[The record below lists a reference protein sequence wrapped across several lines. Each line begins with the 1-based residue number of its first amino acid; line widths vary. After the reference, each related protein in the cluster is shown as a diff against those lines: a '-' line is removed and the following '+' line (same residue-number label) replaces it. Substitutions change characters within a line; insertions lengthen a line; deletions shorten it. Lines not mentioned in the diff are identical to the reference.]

1 MKTIDELIA
10 QGVGGKRVFV
20 RADLN
25 VPLDGDASAAERNI
39 TDDGRIRAAVPTIRK
54 LAENGARVV
63 VASHLGRPKGAPDPQ
78 FSLAPVAKRLGEL
91 LGLDVTFATD
101 TVGDSAKSAVEA
113 TGEGGVTLLENLRFN
128 PGETSKDDA
137 ERAAFADELA
147 ALADL
152 YVGDGFGAV
161 HRKHASVYD
170 LPARLPHAAGG
181 LIATEVGVLKKLT
194 EDVKRPYAVVL
205 GGAKVSD
212 KLGVIEHLLQK
223 ADRILIGGGM
233 AYTFLKAQGH
243 EVGGSLLQEDQI
255 PAVKGYL
262 EQAEKLG
269 VEFVLPVDVLAAESF
284 PDLKTKAP
292 ADPAAVP
299 VSAIP
304 AGLMGLD
311 IGPETRKLYASKLAD
326 AATVFWNGPMGVFE
340 HPDYAEGTRA
350 VAQGLLDSG
359 SFNVVGGG
367 DSAAAVRLLG
377 FDENAFG
384 HISTG
389 GGASL
394 EYLEGK
400 TLPGLAA
407 LEDS

>member
-1 MKTIDELIA
+1 MKTIDELLGE
-10 QGVGGKRVFV
+10 GVEGKRVFV

-25 VPLDGDASAAERNI
+25 VPLDGTTI
-39 TDDGRIRAAVPTIRK
+39 TDDGRIRAVVPTVK
-54 LAENGARVV
+54 ALADAGARVV
-63 VASHLGRPKGAPDPQ
+63 VASHLGRPKGAPDPA
-78 FSLAPVAKRLGEL
+78 FSLAPAAARLGEL
-91 LGLDVTFATD
+91 LGAEVAFATD
-101 TVGDSAKSAVEA
+101 TVGESARA
-113 TGEGGVTLLENLRFN
+113 TVADLADGGVAVIENLRFN
-128 PGETSKDDA
+128 AGETSKDDA
-137 ERAAFADELA
+137 ERDAFAGELA

-170 LPARLPHAAGG
+170 LPGKLPHAAGY
-181 LIATEVGVLKKLT
+181 LIAAEVGVLKKLT
-194 EDVKRPYAVVL
+194 EDVQRPYVVVL

-212 KLGVIEHLLQK
+212 KLGVIDHLLEK
-223 ADRILIGGGM
+223 ADRILVGGGM

-243 EVGGSLLQEDQI
+243 EVGISLLQEDQV
-255 PAVKGYL
+255 PAVQEYL
-262 EQAEKLG
+262 KRAQDRG
-269 VEFVLPVDVLAAESF
+269 VEFVLPVDVLVATEF

-292 ADPAAVP
+292 AHPTTVAAD
-299 VSAIP
+299 AIP
-304 AGLMGLD
+304 ADQEGLD

-340 HPDYAEGTRA
+340 HPDYAEGTKA
-350 VAQGLLDSG
+350 VAQALVESPA
-359 SFNVVGGG
+359 FTVVGGG
-367 DSAAAVRLLG
+367 DSAAAVRILG

-400 TLPGLAA
+400 QLPGLVA
-407 LEDS
+407 LEK

>member
-1 MKTIDELIA
+1 MKTIDDLDVA
-10 QGVGGKRVFV
+10 GRRVFV

-25 VPLDGDASAAERNI
+25 VPLDGETI
-39 TDDGRIRAAVPTIRK
+39 TDDGRIRAAVPTITK
-54 LAENGARVV
+54 LAEAGARVI

-91 LGLDVTFATD
+91 LGADVAFATD
-101 TVGDSAKSAVEA
+101 TVGESAESTVADL
-113 TGEGGVTLLENLRFN
+113 GEGRVAVLENLRFN
-128 PGETSKDDA
+128 AGETSKDDA
-137 ERAAFADELA
+137 ERAAFADRLA

-161 HRKHASVYD
+161 HRRHASVHD
-170 LPARLPHAAGG
+170 LPARLPHAAGD
-181 LIATEVGVLKKLT
+181 LIATEVGVLRRLT
-194 EDVKRPYAVVL
+194 DDVERPYAVVL

-212 KLGVIEHLLQK
+212 KLGVIDHLLER
-223 ADRILIGGGM
+223 ADRIVVGGGM
-233 AYTFLKAQGH
+233 VFTFLKAQGH
-243 EVGGSLLQEDQI
+243 EVGASLLQEDQI
-255 PAVKGYL
+255 PAVRGYL
-262 EQAEKLG
+262 ERARERG
-269 VEFVLPVDVLAAESF
+269 VEFVLPVDVVAAAEF

-292 ADPAAVP
+292 SEPVTVAAD
-299 VSAIP
+299 AIP

-311 IGPETRKLYASKLAD
+311 IGPRSQELYASKLAD

-340 HPDYAEGTRA
+340 HPDYAAGTRA
-350 VAQGLLDSG
+350 VAQALVDSPA
-359 SFNVVGGG
+359 FTVVGGG
-367 DSAAAVRLLG
+367 DSAAAVRILG
-377 FDENAFG
+377 FDEEAFG

-407 LEDS
+407 LED

>member
-1 MKTIDELIA
+1 MKTIDELLA
-10 QGVGGKRVFV
+10 EGVAGKRVFV

-25 VPLDGDASAAERNI
+25 VPLDGTTI
-39 TDDGRIRAAVPTIRK
+39 TDDGRIRAVVPTIAK
-54 LAENGARVV
+54 LAEAGARVV
-63 VASHLGRPKGAPDPQ
+63 VASHLGRPKGAPDPA
-78 FSLAPVAKRLGEL
+78 FSLAPAAARLGEL
-91 LGLDVTFATD
+91 LDAEVAFATD
-101 TVGDSAKSAVEA
+101 TVGESARAAVA
-113 TGEGGVTLLENLRFN
+113 GLADGQVAVVENLRFN
-128 PGETSKDDA
+128 AGETSKDDA
-137 ERAAFADELA
+137 ERGAFADQLAELA
-147 ALADL
+147 DV

-161 HRKHASVYD
+161 HRKHASVFD
-170 LPARLPHAAGG
+170 LPARLPHYAGY

-194 EDVKRPYAVVL
+194 TDVKRPYAVVL

-212 KLGVIEHLLQK
+212 KLGVIDHLLER

-243 EVGGSLLQEDQI
+243 EVGSSLLQEDQI
-255 PAVKGYL
+255 PAVQEYL
-262 EQAEKLG
+262 RRAEEKG
-269 VEFVLPVDVLAAESF
+269 VEFVLPVDVVVAPSF

-292 ADPAAVP
+292 AHPTTVAAD
-299 VSAIP
+299 AMP
-304 AGLMGLD
+304 AGQMGLD
-311 IGPETRKLYASKLAD
+311 NGPETNKLYAAKLAD

-340 HPDYAEGTRA
+340 HPDFADGTRA
-350 VAQGLLDSG
+350 VAQALVDS
-359 SFNVVGGG
+359 SAFSVVGGG
-367 DSAAAVRLLG
+367 DSAAAVRILG

-407 LEDS
+407 LED

>member
-1 MKTIDELIA
+1 MKTIDDLQVA
-10 QGVGGKRVFV
+10 GQRVFV

-25 VPLDGDASAAERNI
+25 VPLADGTI
-39 TDDGRIRAAVPTIRK
+39 TDDGRIRAAVPTIEK
-54 LAENGARVV
+54 LAGAGARVI

-78 FSLAPVAKRLGEL
+78 FSLAPVAARLGEL
-91 LGLDVTFATD
+91 LGRSVAFAAD
-101 TVGDSAKSAVEA
+101 TVGDSARDTVAGLA
-113 TGEGGVTLLENLRFN
+113 DGEVALLENLRFN
-128 PGETSKDDA
+128 AGETSKDDA
-137 ERAAFADELA
+137 ERGAFADRLA
-147 ALADL
+147 GLADL

-181 LIATEVGVLKKLT
+181 LIATEVGVLKQLT
-194 EDVKRPYAVVL
+194 ENVSRPYAVVL

-212 KLGVIEHLLQK
+212 KLGVIDHLLEK

-233 AYTFLKAQGH
+233 AYTFLKAQGL
-243 EVGGSLLQEDQI
+243 EVGDSLLQADQV
-255 PAVKGYL
+255 PAVAEYL
-262 EQAEKLG
+262 RRAEERG
-269 VEFVLPVDVLAAESF
+269 VEFVLPVDVIAAKDF

-292 ADPAAVP
+292 ADPVVLSAD
-299 VSAIP
+299 AIP
-304 AGLMGLD
+304 AGLQGLD
-311 IGPETRKLYASKLAD
+311 IGPATRELYAAKLAD

-340 HPDYAEGTRA
+340 HPDFAEGTRA
-350 VAQGLLDSG
+350 VAQALLDSPA
-359 SFNVVGGG
+359 FTVVGGG
-367 DSAAAVRLLG
+367 DSAAAVRILG
-377 FDENAFG
+377 FDEDAFG

-407 LEDS
+407 LED

>member
-1 MKTIDELIA
+1 MKTIDELVGE
-10 QGVGGKRVFV
+10 GVSGKRVFV

-25 VPLDGDASAAERNI
+25 VPLDDGTI
-39 TDDGRIRAAVPTIRK
+39 TDDGRIRAAVPTILK
-54 LAENGARVV
+54 LAESGARVV

-78 FSLAPVAKRLGEL
+78 FSLAPVAQRLGEL
-91 LGLDVTFATD
+91 LGIQVAFAAD
-101 TVGDSAKSAVEA
+101 TVGDSAKA
-113 TGEGGVTLLENLRFN
+113 TVGETADGGVTLLENLRFN
-128 PGETSKDDA
+128 AGETSKDDA
-137 ERAAFADELA
+137 ERGAFADELA
-147 ALADL
+147 ALADA
-152 YVGDGFGAV
+152 YVSDGFGAV

-170 LPARLPHAAGG
+170 LPARLPHAAGH

-212 KLGVIEHLLQK
+212 KLGVIDHLLGK
-223 ADRILIGGGM
+223 ADRLLIGGGM
-233 AYTFLKAQGH
+233 AYTFLKAQGY
-243 EVGGSLLQEDQI
+243 EVGKSLLQEDQI

-262 EQAEKLG
+262 ERAEELG
-269 VEFVLPVDVLAAESF
+269 VEFVLPVDVLAAPEF
-284 PDLKTKAP
+284 PDLKTKEP
-292 ADPAAVP
+292 ANPTVVAAD
-299 VSAIP
+299 AIP
-304 AGLMGLD
+304 AELEGLD
-311 IGPETRKLYASKLAD
+311 IGPQSRKLYAAKLAD

-340 HPDYAEGTRA
+340 HPDFAEGTKA
-350 VAQGLLDSG
+350 VAQGLLDSPA
-359 SFNVVGGG
+359 FTVVGGG
-367 DSAAAVRLLG
+367 DSAAAVRQLG

-407 LEDS
+407 LED

>member
-1 MKTIDELIA
+1 MRTIEDLIR
-10 QGVGGKRVFV
+10 QGVAGKRVFV

-25 VPLDGDASAAERNI
+25 VPLSGHTI
-39 TDDGRIRAAVPTIRK
+39 TDDGRIRAALPTITK
-54 LAENGARVV
+54 LAAAGAKVI
-63 VASHLGRPKGAPDPQ
+63 VASHLGRPNGTPDPQ

-91 LGLDVTFATD
+91 LGKDVSFATD
-101 TVGDSAKSAVEA
+101 TVGDSARAAVSAL
-113 TGEGGVTLLENLRFN
+113 TDGGFVLVENLRFEA
-128 PGETSKDDA
+128 GETSKDDA
-137 ERAAFADELA
+137 ERAAFADRLA
-147 ALADL
+147 ALADF

-170 LPARLPHAAGG
+170 LPARIPHAAGD
-181 LIATEVGVLKKLT
+181 LITTEVGVLRKLT
-194 EDVKRPYAVVL
+194 EDVSRPYAVVL

-212 KLGVIEHLLQK
+212 KLAVIDHLLER

-243 EVGGSLLQEDQI
+243 EVGSSLLQEDQI
-255 PAVKGYL
+255 PAVTEYL
-262 EQAEKLG
+262 DRAKAKG
-269 VEFVLPVDVLAAESF
+269 VEFVLPVDVVANTGF
-284 PDLKTKAP
+284 PDLKSPVATSP
-292 ADPAAVP
+292 VT
-299 VSAIP
+299 VSADAIR
-304 AGLMGLD
+304 GDLMGLD
-311 IGPETRKLYASKLAD
+311 IGPQSRKLFVSKLAD

-350 VAQGLLDSG
+350 VAQALIDSPA
-359 SFNVVGGG
+359 FTVVGGG
-367 DSAAAVRLLG
+367 DSAAAVRILG

-400 TLPGLAA
+400 TLPGLAV
-407 LEDS
+407 LED

>member
-1 MKTIDELIA
+1 MKTIDDLQVA
-10 QGVGGKRVFV
+10 GQRVFV

-25 VPLDGDASAAERNI
+25 VPLDGTTI
-39 TDDGRIRAAVPTIRK
+39 TDDGRIRAVAPTIAK
-54 LAENGARVV
+54 LLERGAKVI
-63 VASHLGRPKGAPDPQ
+63 VASHLGRPKGAPEPA
-78 FSLAPVAKRLGEL
+78 FSLAPAATRLGEI
-91 LGLDVTFATD
+91 LGRDVAFATD
-101 TVGDSAKSAVEA
+101 TVGESAASVTAALADGQVAV
-113 TGEGGVTLLENLRFN
+113 LENLRFN
-128 PGETSKDDA
+128 AGETSKDDA
-137 ERAAFADELA
+137 ERGAFADQLA

-170 LPARLPHAAGG
+170 LPKRLPHAAGD

-194 EDVKRPYAVVL
+194 EDVKRPYVVAL

-212 KLGVIEHLLQK
+212 KLAVIDQLIEK
-223 ADRILIGGGM
+223 ADRILVGGGM
-233 AYTFLKAQGH
+233 AYTFLKAKGH
-243 EVGGSLLQEDQI
+243 EVGISLLQEDQV
-255 PAVKGYL
+255 PACLEYL
-262 EQAEKLG
+262 ARAEKRG
-269 VEFVLPVDVLAAESF
+269 VEFVLPVDVLVAAEF

-292 ADPAAVP
+292 AHPDTVAADG
-299 VSAIP
+299 IP
-304 AGLMGLD
+304 ADKEGLD
-311 IGPETRKLYASKLAD
+311 IGPKTRELYAAKLAD
-326 AATVFWNGPMGVFE
+326 AGTVFWNGPMGVFE
-340 HPDYAEGTRA
+340 HPDYAGGTKA
-350 VAQGLLDSG
+350 VAQALLDSDAF
-359 SFNVVGGG
+359 SVVGGG

-407 LEDS
+407 LED

>member
-1 MKTIDELIA
+1 MKTIDELLA
-10 QGVGGKRVFV
+10 EGVTGKRVFV

-25 VPLDGDASAAERNI
+25 VPLSGTTI
-39 TDDGRIRAAVPTIRK
+39 TDDGRIRAVQPTVAK
-54 LAENGARVV
+54 LAGAGARVV
-63 VASHLGRPKGAPDPQ
+63 VASHLGRPKGAPDPA
-78 FSLAPVAKRLGEL
+78 FSLAPAAARLGEL
-91 LGLDVTFATD
+91 LGTDVAFATD
-101 TVGDSAKSAVEA
+101 TVGESARATVAALADGEVAVI
-113 TGEGGVTLLENLRFN
+113 ENLRFN
-128 PGETSKDDA
+128 AGETSKDDA
-137 ERAAFADELA
+137 ERGAFADQLA
-147 ALADL
+147 ELADL

-161 HRKHASVYD
+161 HRKHASVFD
-170 LPARLPHAAGG
+170 LPARLPHAAGD

-194 EDVKRPYAVVL
+194 DDVQRPYAVVL

-212 KLGVIEHLLQK
+212 KLGVIDHLLER

-243 EVGGSLLQEDQI
+243 EVGSSLLQEDQI
-255 PAVKGYL
+255 PVVREYL
-262 EQAEKLG
+262 QRAEAKG
-269 VEFVLPVDVLAAESF
+269 VEFVLPVDVVVAPAF

-292 ADPAAVP
+292 AHPTTVAAD
-299 VSAIP
+299 AMP
-304 AGLMGLD
+304 AGQMGLD
-311 IGPETRKLYASKLAD
+311 NGPETNKLYASKLAD

-340 HPDYAEGTRA
+340 HPDFAEGTRA
-350 VAQGLLDSG
+350 VAQALVDSSG
-359 SFNVVGGG
+359 FSVVGGG
-367 DSAAAVRLLG
+367 DSAAAVRILG

-407 LEDS
+407 LED

>member
-10 QGVGGKRVFV
+10 GGVAGKRVFV

-25 VPLDGDASAAERNI
+25 VPLDGETI

-54 LAENGARVV
+54 LADAGARVV
-63 VASHLGRPKGAPDPQ
+63 AASHLGRPKGAPDPQ

-91 LGLDVTFATD
+91 LGADVTFASD
-101 TVGDSAKSAVEA
+101 TVGDSATAAVEA
-113 TGEGGVTLLENLRFN
+113 STDGSVTLLENLRFN

-137 ERAAFADELA
+137 ERAAFAGELA

-181 LIATEVGVLKKLT
+181 LIATEVGVLEKLT

-255 PAVKGYL
+255 PAVQGYL

-269 VEFVLPVDVLAAESF
+269 VEFVLPVDVLVAESF

-292 ADPAAVP
+292 ASPETVP

-311 IGPETRKLYASKLAD
+311 IGPETRKLYASKLVD

-350 VAQGLLDSG
+350 VAQALLDSG

-407 LEDS
+407 LKDS

>member
-1 MKTIDELIA
+1 MKTIDELLGE
-10 QGVGGKRVFV
+10 GVAGKRVFV

-25 VPLDGDASAAERNI
+25 VPLDGTTI
-39 TDDGRIRAAVPTIRK
+39 TDDGRIRAVLPTVAR
-54 LAENGARVV
+54 LAEAGARVI
-63 VASHLGRPKGAPDPQ
+63 VASHLGRPKGAPDPA
-78 FSLAPVAKRLGEL
+78 FSLAPAAARLGEL
-91 LGLDVTFATD
+91 LGAGVAFATD
-101 TVGDSAKSAVEA
+101 TVGDSAKAVVA
-113 TGEGGVTLLENLRFN
+113 ALGDGQVAVIENLRFN
-128 PGETSKDDA
+128 AGETSKDDA
-137 ERAAFADELA
+137 ERGAFADRLA
-147 ALADL
+147 ELADL

-161 HRKHASVYD
+161 HRKHASVVD

-194 EDVKRPYAVVL
+194 DDVARPYAVVL

-212 KLGVIEHLLQK
+212 KLGVIDHLLEK

-243 EVGGSLLQEDQI
+243 EVGASLLQEDQI
-255 PAVKGYL
+255 PAVLEYL
-262 EQAEKLG
+262 KRADERG
-269 VEFVLPVDVLAAESF
+269 VEFVLPVDVLVGTSF

-292 ADPAAVP
+292 ADPATVAVD
-299 VSAIP
+299 AIP
-304 AGLMGLD
+304 ADAMGLD
-311 IGPETRKLYASKLAD
+311 NGPLTNELYASKLAD

-350 VAQGLLDSG
+350 VAQALIDSDA
-359 SFNVVGGG
+359 FTVVGGG
-367 DSAAAVRLLG
+367 DSAAAVRILG

-407 LEDS
+407 LED